1 MKIDPL
7 YLDFFRFLDEWQEGD
22 PWPVYERFYWQP
34 HKAFLRANWE
44 TSFPFFSLPQIRDR
58 VRGIKKGDYGLLR
71 SLVQG
76 QDPREVTREA
86 LGRCRSVFLLEPA
99 PAVVLFVGFFSADG
113 RTISVEGSP
122 VIAIGL
128 ERFRNFRDLAL
139 LVGHEYAHCAQRVLL
154 KDSFFQEARPLS
166 RVILAEGL
174 ATHFTQRM
182 APEIPE
188 HRHLFLTRERF
199 HWCQKNKEALIGR
212 AEAELD
218 SARQIPALFGPG
230 DPAEG
235 LPPRVG
241 YFIAHEMVARF
252 METPDPKGIGW
263 DLPKSAALLRKI
275 LESGRRAGGD
285 GEPERGRR

>member
-58 VRGIKKGDYGLLR
+58 VRGIKKGYYGLLR